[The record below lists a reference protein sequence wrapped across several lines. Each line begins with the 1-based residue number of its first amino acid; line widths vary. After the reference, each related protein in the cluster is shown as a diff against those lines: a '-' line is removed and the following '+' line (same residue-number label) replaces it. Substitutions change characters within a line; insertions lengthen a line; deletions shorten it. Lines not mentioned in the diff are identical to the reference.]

1 MTSNQEPTSKFNLD
15 RWLEFFRPQIQDFAD
30 RAFQQRA
37 WFNIG
42 PEVSSP
48 IEMVCL
54 LDKFGE
60 DAQDPSYDLSSE
72 QRAACAQFGKM
83 VHGYARSHKG
93 RLNEHEVIDDPD
105 WERIRQAA
113 AELLRILPP

>member
-1 MTSNQEPTSKFNLD
+1 MPSNQEPTSKFTLD
-15 RWLEFFRPQIQDFAD
+15 RWLKFFRPQIREFAD
-30 RAFQQRA
+30 RAYQERA

-60 DAQDPSYDLSSE
+60 DAHDPSYDLSSE
-72 QRAACAQFGKM
+72 QRTACARFGDM
-83 VHGYARSHKG
+83 VHGYAHTHKG
-93 RLNEHEVIDDPD
+93 HLNEHEVIDDPE
-105 WERIRQAA
+105 WEKIRIAA
-113 AELLRILPP
+113 AELLKILPS